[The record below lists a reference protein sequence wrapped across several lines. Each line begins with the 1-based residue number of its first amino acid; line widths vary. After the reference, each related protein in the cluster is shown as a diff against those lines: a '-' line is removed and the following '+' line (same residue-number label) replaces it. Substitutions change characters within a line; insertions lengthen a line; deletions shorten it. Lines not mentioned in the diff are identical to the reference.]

1 MALDN
6 KRDAAIE
13 TMPRD
18 GMNIIDTD
26 RYPLDQPDSDVLLEM
41 IAQARAGLEMDGCAR
56 LSGFIR
62 PAAHRSPRTA
72 VKSILLMGLAQM
84 TVFRQITLVAVPTA
98 PPAAA

>member
-18 GMNIIDTD
+18 GINIIDTD

-41 IAQARAGLEMDGCAR
+41 IAQARAGPEMDG
-56 LSGFIR
+56 
-62 PAAHRSPRTA
+62 
-72 VKSILLMGLAQM
+72 
-84 TVFRQITLVAVPTA
+84 
-98 PPAAA
+98 